1 MKGHVG
7 GEAHSRY
14 LMELSFLPQGAR
26 VLDMGAGD
34 GKTVR
39 LLRELGF
46 EAEGIDL
53 NPVAIIST
61 RLMPTTAL
69 MASSANAAFM

>member
-39 LLRELGF
+39 LLRELGSP
-46 EAEGIDL
+46 A
-53 NPVAIIST
+53 AIIST

-69 MASSANAAFM
+69 MASSANVAFM